1 MSETWR
7 DVAETWL
14 SVIALRRQMISPL
27 VLTILDSIVE
37 DEKVLDALGMAE
49 ALISTV
55 GQPPRELLTRLNQGP
70 GAHIRKHAYEY
81 SRSINAEIA
90 LIDRIRDAQAKSFA
104 VVISATLGAMISVG
118 NVVGRFYYDFAIL
131 SPTAAAVLAGC
142 VAAVMLLCA
151 LGTWLAVAS
160 RQRSA
165 RGRKRK
171 GE

>member
-1 MSETWR
+1 
-7 DVAETWL
+7 
-14 SVIALRRQMISPL
+14 MISPL

>member
-81 SRSINAEIA
+81 FNEW
-90 LIDRIRDAQAKSFA
+90 DRFNVDKELDKLDDGEA
-104 VVISATLGAMISVG
+104 V
-118 NVVGRFYYDFAIL
+118 
-131 SPTAAAVLAGC
+131 
-142 VAAVMLLCA
+142 
-151 LGTWLAVAS
+151 GTV
-160 RQRSA
+160 A
-165 RGRKRK
+165 RG
-171 GE
+171 

>member
-1 MSETWR
+1 MAMAAARLRLGSLLPRARALCAEAKPTYTERMDATGRPVSPHLMIYRLPTIAYSSITVRISGIIAGAGVLGAGVVSLYGSET
-7 DVAETWL
+7 
-14 SVIALRRQMISPL
+14 
-27 VLTILDSIVE
+27 
-37 DEKVLDALGMAE
+37 
-49 ALISTV
+49 
-55 GQPPRELLTRLNQGP
+55 
-70 GAHIRKHAYEY
+70 
-81 SRSINAEIA
+81 
-90 LIDRIRDAQAKSFA
+90 AQN
-104 VVISATLGAMISVG
+104 TMISVG

-151 LGTWLAVAS
+151 LGIWLAVAS